1 MKLSDVEITT
11 SILTGIPYLARFGG
25 KDKNKV
31 LEKRDASGEIA
42 RAFIKFMGVKKDNKI
57 KFKNG
62 DEYEITIKKIASG
75 PKDEG
80 ELVEL

>member
-1 MKLSDVEITT
+1 MWEVRY
-11 SILTGIPYLARFGG
+11 G
-25 KDKNKV
+25 KV

-42 RAFIKFMGVKKDNKI
+42 RAFIKFMEAKKDNKL

-62 DEYEITIKKIASG
+62 DEYEIIIKKIASG
-75 PKDEG
+75 NKEEG

>member
-1 MKLSDVEITT
+1 M
-11 SILTGIPYLARFGG
+11 
-25 KDKNKV
+25 

-42 RAFIKFMGVKKDNKI
+42 RAFIKFMGAKKDNKL

-62 DEYEITIKKIASG
+62 DEYEIIIKKIASG
-75 PKDEG
+75 NKEEG